1 MTMLLRSYKTEINP
15 TQEQICK
22 INRTI
27 GVSRF
32 IYNFYLAKNKEIY
45 EEEKRFMSGYDFSK
59 CLIMTSSPTIRN
71 INGLKK

>member
-1 MTMLLRSYKTEINP
+1 MTMWLRSYKTEINP
-15 TQEQICK
+15 TQEQIGK

-45 EEEKRFMSGYDFSK
+45 EEDQKFMSGYDFSK
-59 CLIMTSSPTIRN
+59 WLNNDFIPN
-71 INGLKK
+71 HPEYQ